1 MTGDPGVVV
10 LLQNPTA
17 EVFVPRD
24 DNLTAEV
31 EQTGVDMPFGRAGG
45 AGAPDLED
53 LSGCECN
60 RVLEVRFTS
69 EGLADVAEHWGLW
82 TGDSNTL

>member
-1 MTGDPGVVV
+1 MV

-17 EVFVPRD
+17 EVLVPRD
-24 DNLTAEV
+24 NNLAAEV
-31 EQTGVDMPFGRAGG
+31 KQAGVDTPLGGPGG
-45 AGAPDLED
+45 AGTPNLED
-53 LSGCECN
+53 LPGCECN